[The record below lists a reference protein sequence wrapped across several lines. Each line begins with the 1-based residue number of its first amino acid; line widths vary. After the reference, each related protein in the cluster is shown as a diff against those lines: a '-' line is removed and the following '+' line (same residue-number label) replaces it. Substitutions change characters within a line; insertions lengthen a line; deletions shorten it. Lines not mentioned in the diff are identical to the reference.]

1 MNHHKFDTTER
12 SYRVRMRSQPPMITR
27 ESAERFRPYERTYS
41 RDEKRRVENERFD
54 YYSEP
59 EILSG
64 DDYDD
69 DLDRF
74 SGYNSDW
81 EAYDERRP
89 VRLN

>member
-1 MNHHKFDTTER
+1 MF
-12 SYRVRMRSQPPMITR
+12 TR

-41 RDEKRRVENERFD
+41 RDEKRRMENERFD
-54 YYSEP
+54 YHSEP
-59 EILSG
+59 EISSS
-64 DDYDD
+64 DDDD

-74 SGYNSDW
+74 SGYGSDW